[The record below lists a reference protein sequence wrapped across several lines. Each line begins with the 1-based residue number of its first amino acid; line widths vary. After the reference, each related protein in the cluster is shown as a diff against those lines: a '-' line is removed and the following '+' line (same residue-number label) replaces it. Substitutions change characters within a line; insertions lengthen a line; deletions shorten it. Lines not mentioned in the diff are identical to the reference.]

1 MLALRTSLLSSM
13 EQSLAEAKMKKIQS
27 DLQIRDEIVIEKY
40 TNMKP
45 LLLRI
50 ESIELNNQRMVR
62 H

>member
-1 MLALRTSLLSSM
+1 M

-62 H
+62 HWFT